1 MARVVGLLLAI
12 ALTVL
17 AGRGEAKMVMQTF
30 PVLAGSGAHDV
41 WPAADGGVWFTAQA
55 LGKLGRLDPATGKS
69 EMIALGSDSAPH
81 GVIVGTDGAAWVTDG
96 GRNAILRVDPATHA
110 VKAFPLPKG
119 RENANL
125 NTATF
130 DRSGLLWF
138 TGQNGVYG
146 RLDPKSGGMT
156 IFDAP
161 RGVGPYGISTTP
173 EGRVFYASLAGN
185 YLGEIDLASGA
196 AKVLEPPIPNQGTR
210 RVWSDA
216 EGRLWIS
223 GWTSGDLFRY
233 DSKGNTWKSWHI
245 PGGGPQ
251 PYGIYVDER
260 GVVWFSDWGSNAI
273 FSFDPKTERFDQIP
287 LLDRYANVRQLAG
300 RRGEV
305 WGAESGVDKIF
316 VIRITPD

>member
-1 MARVVGLLLAI
+1 MARLAGLLLAL
-12 ALTVL
+12 ALTAI
-17 AGRGEAKMVMQTF
+17 AGRGEAKMVMQVF

-55 LGKLGRLDPATGKS
+55 LGKLGHLDPATGKV

-81 GVIVGTDGAAWVTDG
+81 GVIVGADGAAWITDG
-96 GRNAILRVDPATHA
+96 GLNAIVRVDPATHA
-110 VKAFPLPKG
+110 VKSFPLPKG

-130 DRSGLLWF
+130 DRSGLIWF

-146 RLDPKSGGMT
+146 RLDPKSGAMSV
-156 IFDAP
+156 FDAP
-161 RGVGPYGISTTP
+161 RGVGPYGITTTP

-185 YLGEIDLASGA
+185 YLGEIDLASGKA
-196 AKVLEPPIPNQGTR
+196 TVLEPPIRNQGTR

-233 DSKGNTWKSWHI
+233 DPKGNAWKSWHL

-251 PYGIYVDER
+251 PYAAYVDER
-260 GVVWFSDWGSNAI
+260 GVVWLSDWGTNAV
-273 FSFDPKTERFDQIP
+273 FSFDPRTERFEQIP

-300 RRGEV
+300 RKGEV

-316 VIRITPD
+316 VIRVTPD